1 MTESRKIAP
10 IAEDQSLEKA
20 TVSSFVATGVMKLI
34 PGYVAERA
42 IVVGDPK
49 RANFLASL
57 LEDPKCVA
65 KCREFYT
72 YTGTYKGKKITV
84 ASHGIGGGG
93 ASMCFEELIKAG
105 VKVMIRAGTC
115 GSIQPQYREASLIVA
130 TGAVRSDGVTDRLIP
145 REYPACADFRVL
157 NALVNQLKYEK
168 SKDPSLA
175 YAVGLCTTEGPFY
188 DGPLGNKNDFWRKAG
203 VLAIEMEVSV
213 LYVIASLRGIQAG
226 AILNVDN
233 YIFQRLETGT
243 YNPHRGIVQ
252 KGIERMCQIALDAI
266 VNIAIEGE

>member
-1 MTESRKIAP
+1 MSDESN
-10 IAEDQSLEKA
+10 DY
-20 TVSSFVATGVMKLI
+20 VVTGVMKLI
-34 PGYVAERA
+34 PGTIAPRA

-49 RANFLASL
+49 RANYLASL
-57 LEDPKCVA
+57 MEDAKCVA

-72 YTGTYKGKKITV
+72 YTGTYKGKKVTV

-105 VKVMIRAGTC
+105 VRVIIRAGTC
-115 GSIQPQYREASLIVA
+115 GSIQPEYREASLIVA
-130 TGAVRSDGVTDRLIP
+130 TGAVRSDGVSDRLIP
-145 REYPACADFRVL
+145 REYPAVADFRVV
-157 NALVNQLKYEK
+157 NALVSQLKYEK
-168 SKDPSLA
+168 SKENSLN

-188 DGPLGNKNDFWRKAG
+188 DGPLGNKNDFWRKSG

-213 LYVIASLRGIQAG
+213 LYVIASIRGIQAG

-252 KGIERMCQIALDAI
+252 KGIEKMCQIALNSI
-266 VNIAIEGE
+266 VEVDCAQQI